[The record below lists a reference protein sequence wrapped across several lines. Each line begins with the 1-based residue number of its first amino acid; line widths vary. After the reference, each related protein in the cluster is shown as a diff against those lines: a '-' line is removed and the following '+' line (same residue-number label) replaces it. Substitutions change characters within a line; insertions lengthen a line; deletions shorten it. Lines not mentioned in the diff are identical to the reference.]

1 MTEIEQGLPR
11 GVTHAVLWSERAINA
26 AAGFLS
32 DDGPGLRQLLAAV
45 DQLADDPQPASS
57 VQYGSPALRRL
68 RVGRYRVLYEISD
81 VITVIHVGR
90 LG

>member
-1 MTEIEQGLPR
+1 
-11 GVTHAVLWSERAINA
+11 VTRPIVWSERALNT
-26 AAGFLS
+26 AAGFLG
-32 DDGPGLRQLLAAV
+32 DDPQGLRQLLDAV
-45 DQLADDPQPASS
+45 DRLADDAQPASS
-57 VQYGSPALRRL
+57 VQYGSSALRRL

>member
-1 MTEIEQGLPR
+1 MTP
-11 GVTHAVLWSERAINA
+11 AVVWSERAINA
-26 AAGFLS
+26 AAGFLG
-32 DDGPGLRQLLAAV
+32 DDAHGLRQLLDAV

-68 RVGRYRVLYEISD
+68 RVGRYRVLYEVSD
-81 VITVIHVGR
+81 VITVIHAGR

>member
-1 MTEIEQGLPR
+1 M
-11 GVTHAVLWSERAINA
+11 THAVVWSERALGA
-26 AAGFLS
+26 AAGFLG
-32 DDGPGLRQLLAAV
+32 DDAHGLRQLLDAV
-45 DQLADDPQPASS
+45 DQLADDSQPASS